1 LWYSGIIVRNESVT
15 APVAA
20 AFKEILIFTIAYGE
34 VYTLHF
40 GIFIVAKQLPLSVL
54 WFDVQ

>member
-1 LWYSGIIVRNESVT
+1 LQ
-15 APVAA
+15 PP
-20 AFKEILIFTIAYGE
+20 FKEILIFTIAYGE

-40 GIFIVAKQLPLSVL
+40 GIFIVEEQLPLSVL

>member
-1 LWYSGIIVRNESVT
+1 VNIAYNFFILRWI
-15 APVAA
+15 
-20 AFKEILIFTIAYGE
+20 EILIFTIAYGE

-40 GIFIVAKQLPLSVL
+40 GIFIVEEQLRLSVL